1 MGRGIAYKRHQNKR
15 ITEKRYHVMK
25 DEIKMPEKFN
35 TLDGEKFLADFK
47 GYYKKHHPL
56 SCGCETCKTRAFGK
70 RPLSNAELKQ
80 KDRED
85 AQFLEVA

>member
-25 DEIKMPEKFN
+25 DEIFLKD
-35 TLDGEKFLADFK
+35 TIITRDGEKPLADFK

-56 SCGCETCKTRAFGK
+56 SCGCETCKTRAFGI
-70 RPLSNAELKQ
+70 RHLSNAELKQ